1 MAMKT
6 QRSQKQFLKKF
17 FHFKENKHENLVLT
31 CVEGDTEFPISVH
44 KLQEQALSLHQI
56 GK

>member
-6 QRSQKQFLKKF
+6 QRSQTQFLKKF

-31 CVEGDTEFPISVH
+31 YVEGDTEFPISVH